1 MATLEDAGE
10 AYFTSV
16 PFCLSQEDRQATR
29 DHLGQVYGITDKD
42 SMVAFCKEALL
53 TNHEYLDF
61 EAFWE
66 DRSSFSLEDLFPNAR
81 PVFQRLSTFARQF
94 QPLVGRRGFLAW
106 DISETLGHLRTACA
120 CELISMDEYREMS
133 QYWVEQAAA
142 FHSWE
147 EYAVGLVCGAAYW
160 AFRMGGEHGEQDAAA
175 YLDLNLRLVRQLL
188 DSKQAWAGRMW
199 YRIPQEKPFLFS
211 APELRELLPGWE
223 GPNGCLATDHIT
235 VLGKQ
240 VGWCYRE
247 RPDGQYPDSGW
258 RFFSGEEDEAYIND
272 IGHTGVYDLNTI
284 CNYDPDII
292 PLLSAPFGA
301 AYARGED
308 GKFHAEPFE
317 APEEP

>member
-1 MATLEDAGE
+1 MPGGGLLHLRSLLPEPGGPPGHPRIIWGRSTASL
-10 AYFTSV
+10 
-16 PFCLSQEDRQATR
+16 TR
-29 DHLGQVYGITDKD
+29 TAWWP
-42 SMVAFCKEALL
+42 SARRALL

-94 QPLVGRRGFLAW
+94 QPWWAAAASLAW

-147 EYAVGLVCGAAYW
+147 EYAVAWCAEPPTGPSAW
-160 AFRMGGEHGEQDAAA
+160 GEHGEQDAAA

-199 YRIPQEKPFLFS
+199 YRIPRKPFLFS
-211 APELRELLPGWE
+211 ALGAAGAPARLGRAP
-223 GPNGCLATDHIT
+223 TDAWPLTHIT

-272 IGHTGVYDLNTI
+272 IGHTGVYDLKHH
-284 CNYDPDII
+284 
-292 PLLSAPFGA
+292 LQL
-301 AYARGED
+301 
-308 GKFHAEPFE
+308 
-317 APEEP
+317 